1 MRKMLRLKQRMAL
14 VLSAAMVLSA
24 PPMQT
29 FAKQMDIRISSTEKK
44 DGETVA

>member
-24 PPMQT
+24 PSMQT
-29 FAKQMDIRISSTEKK
+29 FSKT
-44 DGETVA
+44 DGHQDFKH